1 VNSVSDDLELELMRM
16 RRMAELQKQIAAKKT
31 AQEKPPEQ
39 KPAETPEDVLKR
51 MFAGRAW
58 EVWNAAE
65 QQFPLVTQKLKEVIV
80 QLVTQ
85 GKVTQPVTGEQLMGL
100 YRKLGLNVRLNTKI
114 RIYESGEMKTIA
126 DRVRG

>member
-31 AQEKPPEQ
+31 LQEKPPEQ